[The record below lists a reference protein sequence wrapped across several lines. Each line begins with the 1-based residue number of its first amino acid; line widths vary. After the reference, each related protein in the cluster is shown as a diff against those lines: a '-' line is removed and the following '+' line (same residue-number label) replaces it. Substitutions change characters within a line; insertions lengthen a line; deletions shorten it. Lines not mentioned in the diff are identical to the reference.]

1 MLASPQTLD
10 PKAPSTL
17 DKAVEDLLEQLD
29 QLGKGKLGT
38 SLTGEGIIRLE
49 TKVPVEDPLSW
60 LHTQKNNKKH
70 FWREREGGD
79 TIAGVGECLVFES
92 EHCSSIELMLQ
103 RIRRLLNNS
112 SDGVRIFG
120 GIRFNLSSDSI
131 SDEWKSWKQ
140 ARFVIPEIELIR
152 DGKETRLACNLN
164 SVVLDKNRSL
174 EGLRRRIS
182 ELSDVDSNS
191 VLEANFQFLKKNHKP
206 EYENWCDN
214 VNQALSE
221 IKSGTLN
228 KIVLARKTEYQ
239 LQKAYD
245 PLKFL
250 LRLRDRAPN
259 AYQYCFQFDKDQA
272 WMGISPERLYKRQ
285 SRKIE
290 TEAVASTRP
299 RGTNSVEDKNLALE
313 LLQSQKEVREHDLVL
328 ERIESVLNQFCDKI
342 TRKSYREI
350 LKLRQVQH
358 LLSRIEGHLNPDHGE
373 STLINAI
380 HPTPAV
386 CGIPDEKARLSIEQL
401 ENFDRGWYAGPI
413 GWISKNG
420 AEFAVGIRSA
430 QIHHKTLRI
439 YTGAGIVQGSDPD
452 SEWNEIDA
460 KLRNWESILE
470 PA

>member
-1 MLASPQTLD
+1 MESNFQYL
-10 PKAPSTL
+10 
-17 DKAVEDLLEQLD
+17 
-29 QLGKGKLGT
+29 
-38 SLTGEGIIRLE
+38 
-49 TKVPVEDPLSW
+49 
-60 LHTQKNNKKH
+60 KKH
-70 FWREREGGD
+70 
-79 TIAGVGECLVFES
+79 
-92 EHCSSIELMLQ
+92 
-103 RIRRLLNNS
+103 
-112 SDGVRIFG
+112 
-120 GIRFNLSSDSI
+120 
-131 SDEWKSWKQ
+131 
-140 ARFVIPEIELIR
+140 
-152 DGKETRLACNLN
+152 
-164 SVVLDKNRSL
+164 
-174 EGLRRRIS
+174 
-182 ELSDVDSNS
+182 
-191 VLEANFQFLKKNHKP
+191 HKP

-214 VNQALSE
+214 VNHALSE
-221 IKSGTLN
+221 IQSGILK

-239 LQKAYD
+239 LQEAYD

-272 WMGISPERLYKRQ
+272 WMGISPERLYRRQ

-299 RGTNSVEDKNLALE
+299 RGTNSEEDKNLALE

-328 ERIESVLNQFCDKI
+328 ERIESVLNQLCDKI

-358 LLSRIEGHLNPDHGE
+358 LQSRIEGHLNPDHGE
-373 STLINAI
+373 STLINSI

-386 CGIPDEKARLSIEQL
+386 CGIPEEKARLNIEQL

-430 QIHHKTLRI
+430 QINHKTLRI